1 MEPLAELDENWIHPV
16 LKTNIKKILKNLDDQ
31 NIKIL
36 NEKKLVWFFS
46 IYYLLKSLS
55 TWRFIT
61 MARVTVEDCVKKI
74 PNRFDLVIAAAQRSR
89 EISNGISIEVDRDND
104 KNPVVSLREIA
115 SEAVDAESL
124 QERFIRSMQKNLI
137 KEDNNIEEE
146 ASLEEEFAAYLNESK
161 SETKTNDDFILNKIK
176 QVDEGSFEDISE
188 EKIKNED

>member
-1 MEPLAELDENWIHPV
+1 
-16 LKTNIKKILKNLDDQ
+16 
-31 NIKIL
+31 
-36 NEKKLVWFFS
+36 
-46 IYYLLKSLS
+46 
-55 TWRFIT
+55 

-115 SEAVDAESL
+115 SEAIDAESL
-124 QERFIRSMQKNLI
+124 QERFIRSMQKNLN
-137 KEDNNIEEE
+137 KEDNNTEEE

-161 SETKTNDDFILNKIK
+161 SETKKNDDFILNKIN
-176 QVDEGSFEDISE
+176 QEDEGSFEDISE